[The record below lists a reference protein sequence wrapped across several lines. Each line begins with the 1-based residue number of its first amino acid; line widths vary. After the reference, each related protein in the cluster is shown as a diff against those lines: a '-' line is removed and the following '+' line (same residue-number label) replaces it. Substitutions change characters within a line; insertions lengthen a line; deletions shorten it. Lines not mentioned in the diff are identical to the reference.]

1 MERMYGGQ
9 RHKILLNQKEAK
21 HEDEL
26 DNGIFDRRLLHKLT
40 EKMVAQYHRLIFE
53 HKKDENVETLR
64 SFIIQEAEFHIAASE
79 TVDGLRLKKKN
90 YKKKKK
96 KCSHSCVGAKEQE
109 KKSVKMRCLWFE
121 SSFLGL

>member
-1 MERMYGGQ
+1 MERIYGGQ

-26 DNGIFDRRLLHKLT
+26 GNGIFDRRLLHKLT

-64 SFIIQEAEFHIAASE
+64 SFIIQEAEFQIAASE
-79 TVDGLRLKKKN
+79 TVDGLLLKKENCKKNAVTHALELKNKKKN
-90 YKKKKK
+90 
-96 KCSHSCVGAKEQE
+96 
-109 KKSVKMRCLWFE
+109 R
-121 SSFLGL
+121 

>member
-1 MERMYGGQ
+1 MERIYGGQ

-26 DNGIFDRRLLHKLT
+26 GNGIFDRRLLHKLT

-64 SFIIQEAEFHIAASE
+64 SFIIQEAESQIAASE
-79 TVDGLRLKKKN
+79 TVDGLRLKKENCKKN
-90 YKKKKK
+90 AVTHALELKNKKKN
-96 KCSHSCVGAKEQE
+96 
-109 KKSVKMRCLWFE
+109 R
-121 SSFLGL
+121 

>member
-96 KCSHSCVGAKEQE
+96 NAVTHALELKN
-109 KKSVKMRCLWFE
+109 KKKNR
-121 SSFLGL
+121 